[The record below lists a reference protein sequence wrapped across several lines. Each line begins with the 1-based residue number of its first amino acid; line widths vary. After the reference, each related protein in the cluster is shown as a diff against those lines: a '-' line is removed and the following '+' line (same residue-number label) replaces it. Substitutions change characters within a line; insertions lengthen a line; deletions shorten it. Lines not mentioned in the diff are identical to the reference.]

1 MSSLLGTMSIALGAL
16 QAQQAGLQTTTNN
29 IANQNTPGY
38 TRERVLLEEA
48 DPTMQ
53 NGMAFGNGVDLK
65 GVQSLRDSIL
75 ELQIGDETQQQG
87 KSQALVNA
95 MSQVQTLFPDD
106 TTGIGQQ
113 ISNFFQS
120 LNNLS
125 TNPSDTTLRQNVL
138 SAAQGVATAFN
149 GAANRLSGVSSGID
163 QNVEQAVGQVNQLT
177 QQIADINSKLN
188 QISSTGQGHDSFLD
202 QRGNLVQHLSS
213 LIDVSVINDG
223 SSLTLTTKQGTA
235 LVVDGKSFGLTTAL
249 DTSSGTQHIYSQ
261 DGSDITGKISGGQ
274 LGGLLEARDQS
285 LTSVQTQLDSL
296 ASGFSQ
302 ALNAAQAKGFDLNGA
317 AGGNLFTTVTGA
329 GAAAGMKVAI
339 TDPALLA
346 ASSDGSTG
354 SNGNLA
360 NLSAVANQAVSNGLT
375 PTQSYASL
383 VFQSGSA
390 VSDSTAELNAS
401 NTMLQQLQQ
410 QESSVSGVSM
420 DEEASN
426 LLQYQRAYQAAAEAI
441 STVNQMLQTAINMKA
456 AT

>member
-1 MSSLLGTMSIALGAL
+1 M
-16 QAQQAGLQTTTNN
+16 
-29 IANQNTPGY
+29 
-38 TRERVLLEEA
+38 
-48 DPTMQ
+48 
-53 NGMAFGNGVDLK
+53 
-65 GVQSLRDSIL
+65 
-75 ELQIGDETQQQG
+75 
-87 KSQALVNA
+87 
-95 MSQVQTLFPDD
+95 
-106 TTGIGQQ
+106 
-113 ISNFFQS
+113 
-120 LNNLS
+120 
-125 TNPSDTTLRQNVL
+125 
-138 SAAQGVATAFN
+138 
-149 GAANRLSGVSSGID
+149 
-163 QNVEQAVGQVNQLT
+163 
-177 QQIADINSKLN
+177 
-188 QISSTGQGHDSFLD
+188 D
-202 QRGNLVQHLSS
+202 QRGNLVQQLSS

-329 GAAAGMKVAI
+329 GAGAGMKVAI

-360 NLSAVANQAVSNGLT
+360 NLWKGNGDHQAVSNGLT

-401 NTMLQQLQQ
+401 NTMLQQLQAAGVVGQ
-410 QESSVSGVSM
+410 RSVDGRRGVEPSAVSAGLPGGSGGNFDGEPDATNCNQHEGGDIGIPDTSSTLLNALNVADQAEQTALTQLSTGRRVNV
-420 DEEASN
+420 ASDDPS
-426 LLQYQRAYQAAAEAI
+426 AAA
-441 STVNQMLQTAINMKA
+441 SQVGLA
-456 AT
+456 AQSDSCDQFLAAFPACRRNCKPLTPP